1 MAICSRSSKLAS
13 RNAETVTPPPSTNT
27 RATPRARSKLIT
39 WATALALALLEHA
52 HAERRAF
59 ALIHF
64 NGSVTYET
72 TVEPGGRLPHEAL
85 FVSCGG
91 GTSIATAFERGLEII
106 AGHPG
111 ALRKADIVLITDG
124 GSDPERAPGLRERA
138 RGLQVTSLGLAI
150 EVSQE
155 MLGPWC
161 DEAHAVSSLKNLDEN
176 IAAPL
181 FTA

>member
-1 MAICSRSSKLAS
+1 MEGPKD
-13 RNAETVTPPPSTNT
+13 
-27 RATPRARSKLIT
+27 T

-52 HAERRAF
+52 HTERRPF
-59 ALIHF
+59 ALIDF

-72 TVEPGGRLPHEAL
+72 TVEAGGQLPHEAL
-85 FVSCGG
+85 FVSRGG
-91 GTSIATAFERGLEII
+91 GTSIASAFERGLEMI

-111 ALRKADIVLITDG
+111 ALRKSDIVLITDG
-124 GSDPERAPGLRERA
+124 SDPERAPELRERA

-161 DEAHAVSSLKNLDEN
+161 DEAQAVSSLSSLEEN